1 MSSMLLASVFLGIS
15 VACISVACISVLLAS
30 VLLASVLLAP
40 VLFAFS
46 AASFFSHAC
55 SSDQSWYVLQ
65 VAMTQAQS
73 GKDWA
78 MSTLIA
84 LVSCL
89 FGSLPMILV
98 NNCAYLSSDVVQAN
112 NILSSLAHSCIALL
126 HRIWLAMGQ

>member
-15 VACISVACISVLLAS
+15 VACISVACIS

-65 VAMTQAQS
+65 VAMTQAQN

-89 FGSLPMILV
+89 FGSLPVILV

-112 NILSSLAHSCIALL
+112 NILSSLANSCIALL
-126 HRIWLAMGQ
+126 HRIWLAVGQ